1 MTKKVTQADLESL
14 LADII
19 ETIRCNLGNPQFLG
33 RGIDLIKYFNITLT
47 MTEKQGGDDLSGAI
61 KKLSIDLGKA
71 KKDHKDL
78 STDSILGDLN

>member
-19 ETIRCNLGNPQFLG
+19 ETIRCNLDNPQFLG

-61 KKLSIDLGKA
+61 KKLSIDLGKV
-71 KKDHKDL
+71 KKDHKEL